1 MLLAFRQSANHG
13 KAAAALPLER
23 VLYGRSQI
31 VGTVKRSWPQS
42 AKYAMVRRLSE
53 RRLDHFT
60 PDGLTSVVCS
70 VFPPS
75 KAADAHRRMESNRSV
90 GKIVLTTSGTWHE
103 LSCSRVATPGILDGN
118 RHKRDVVGFPANKL
132 RPPNFRHCPSS
143 TAFHVMQKN
152 SIYCKLH

>member
-31 VGTVKRSWPQS
+31 IGTVKRSRAQS

-75 KAADAHRRMESNRSV
+75 NAADAHRRMESNRSV
-90 GKIVLTTSGTWHE
+90 GRIVLTTSGTWHE

-118 RHKRDVVGFPANKL
+118 RHKRDVVEFPANKL
-132 RPPNFRHCPSS
+132 RPLTFVTVPALRRF
-143 TAFHVMQKN
+143 T
-152 SIYCKLH
+152 